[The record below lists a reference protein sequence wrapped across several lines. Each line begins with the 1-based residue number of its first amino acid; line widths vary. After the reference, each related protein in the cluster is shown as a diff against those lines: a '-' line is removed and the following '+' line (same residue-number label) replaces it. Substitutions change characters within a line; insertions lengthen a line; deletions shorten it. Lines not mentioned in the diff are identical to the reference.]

1 MNNTSQPANPLI
13 DVLGSDGRPVASTR
27 RANATRPYALQ
38 LESEED
44 FKDAD
49 SILWGLKRDPGLL
62 ERFAELNTWQAN
74 PLFGIAKEDLAVLLQ
89 AHEFAL
95 PRWLREEADVRMRL
109 TSLAEKGHAPEQPM
123 VAIGLAN
130 RASHMALLGALW
142 AGGLYGS
149 VTVHANDSVEV
160 VFATRTGKS
169 IVASDLCFLSSEDM
183 GGKCSA
189 MQLSQLRQAA
199 RRGAPVLVI
208 LPTSPEGF
216 EELLPDSTAL
226 AIHRPLPDGV
236 GLILVAKAVER
247 EENGANAPLRAITGQ
262 RIGRLRTG

>member
-1 MNNTSQPANPLI
+1 MNSETQPANPLI
-13 DVLGSDGRPVASTR
+13 DVLGSDGRPVAPTG
-27 RANATRPYALQ
+27 RAKAPRLYALQ

-74 PLFGIAKEDLAVLLQ
+74 PLFGIAKEDLALLLE

-142 AGGLYGS
+142 AGGLYGAI
-149 VTVHANDSVEV
+149 TVHANDSVEV
-160 VFATRTGKS
+160 VFATLTGKANT
-169 IVASDLCFLSSEDM
+169 ASELCFLSRIDM
-183 GGKCSA
+183 AGKYSA
-189 MQLSQLRQAA
+189 MQLGQLRVAA
-199 RRGAPVLVI
+199 RRGHPVPII
-208 LPTSPEGF
+208 LPTSPQGF
-216 EELLPDSTAL
+216 EELLPNSTAI

-236 GLILVAKAVER
+236 GLILLAKAVECD
-247 EENGANAPLRAITGQ
+247 EHGAIAPLGPINGQ
-262 RIGRLRTG
+262 RIGHLRTG